1 MVAVNSTTPPPHVFP
16 QPQRT
21 NTWDVATIIV
31 VSVGGVAVCAIVV
44 ISAVIVLIRRK
55 ERAMGEFRRAVDNC
69 PQMREEPELVADD
82 DVLDLSFRPNNDRV
96 LIISGLPELTVNA
109 GIYVIEVP
117 HERVVAEEQ

>member
-1 MVAVNSTTPPPHVFP
+1 MNSTTPHPHVFP

-21 NTWDVATIIV
+21 NTWDVATIIA
-31 VSVGGVAVCAIVV
+31 VSVGGVAFCAIVV
-44 ISAVIVLIRRK
+44 ISAVVVLIRRK
-55 ERAMGEFRRAVDNC
+55 ELAMEEFRRAVENS

-96 LIISGLPELTVNA
+96 LIISGLPERMVNA

-117 HERVVAEEQ
+117 PERVVAEEQ